1 MKRLALSVIAV
12 LFAIC
17 TVVAQE
23 REVVIACD
31 WGDISA
37 TLSTPAEG
45 SDVAVL
51 IIAGSGPT
59 DRNGNSG
66 QGLNSYAYK
75 MLSDDLVKG
84 GVAVLRYDKRAI
96 GSSRLNDLTT
106 IPNLVFGD
114 FVDDAA
120 SCVNYLRGEGFKR
133 VVVAG
138 HSEGGEIALHLAL
151 REDVAVDGLV
161 LLCCPG
167 FPMDQILTAQL
178 SAQLVPQYMGL
189 MATATNIMKR
199 IKRGESVAVE
209 SIPQELISLF
219 HPSVQPFLCSGMAF
233 DPAELM
239 SRVEQP
245 TLIIS
250 GGRDIQV
257 SKSNAEA
264 LIAKAKRGE
273 HRHFEQM
280 THILKSADTN
290 DRVQQLMG
298 VYTNGKLPI
307 TEGLSA
313 AIIDFVK
320 P

>member
-1 MKRLALSVIAV
+1 MRRLILSIIVMV
-12 LFAIC
+12 TAIC

-37 TLSTPAEG
+37 TLNTPEAG
-45 SDVAVL
+45 CDVAVL
-51 IIAGSGPT
+51 IVAGSGPT

-66 QGLNSYAYK
+66 QSLNTYTYK
-75 MLSDDLVKG
+75 MLSDNLVKSG
-84 GVAVLRYDKRAI
+84 IAVLRYDKRAI
-96 GSSRLNDLTT
+96 GRSRLNDPAT

-120 SCVNYLRGEGFKR
+120 RCVDYLRGEGFKK

-151 REDVAVDGLV
+151 REDVAVDSLV

-167 FPMDQILTAQL
+167 FPMDQILNAQL
-178 SAQLVPQYMGL
+178 SAQLVPQHVGL
-189 MATATNIMKR
+189 MVTATTIIKR
-199 IKRGESVAVE
+199 IKAGESVPIE
-209 SIPQELISLF
+209 SIPQELLSLF
-219 HPSVQPFLCSGMAF
+219 HPSVQPFLCSSMAF

-245 TLIIS
+245 SLIIS

-257 SKSNAEA
+257 TKENAERLMA
-264 LIAKAKRGE
+264 GAKCGE
-273 HRHFEQM
+273 HLHFEQM
-280 THILKSADTN
+280 THILKDADTN
-290 DRVQQLMG
+290 DRIQQLVN
-298 VYTNGKLPI
+298 VYVNANLPL
-307 TEGLSA
+307 TEGLSE
-313 AIIDFVK
+313 AILKFVK

>member
-1 MKRLALSVIAV
+1 MKRLMLSITAMVIA
-12 LFAIC
+12 IC
-17 TVVAQE
+17 SVVAQE
-23 REVVIACD
+23 REIVIACD

-37 TLSTPAEG
+37 TLNTPEAG
-45 SDVAVL
+45 CDVAVL
-51 IIAGSGPT
+51 IVAGSGPT

-66 QGLNSYAYK
+66 QSLNTYTYK
-75 MLSDDLVKG
+75 MLSDNLVKSG
-84 GVAVLRYDKRAI
+84 IAVLRYDKRAI
-96 GSSRLNDLTT
+96 GRSRLNDPAT

-120 SCVNYLRGEGFKR
+120 RCVDYLHSEGFKK

-167 FPMDQILTAQL
+167 YPMDQILNAQL
-178 SAQLVPQYMGL
+178 SAQLVPQHVGL
-189 MATATNIMKR
+189 MVTATTIIKR
-199 IKRGESVAVE
+199 IKAGESVPVE
-209 SIPQELISLF
+209 SIPQELLSLF
-219 HPSVQPFLCSGMAF
+219 HPSVQPFLSSSMAF

-245 TLIIS
+245 TLVIS

-257 SKSNAEA
+257 TKENAER
-264 LIAKAKRGE
+264 LMTGAKRGE
-273 HRHFEQM
+273 HLHFEQM
-280 THILKSADTN
+280 THILKDADTN
-290 DRVQQLMG
+290 DRIQQLVN
-298 VYTNGKLPI
+298 VYVNANLPL
-307 TEGLSA
+307 TEGLSE
-313 AIIDFVK
+313 AIIKFVK

>member
-1 MKRLALSVIAV
+1 MRRLILSIIVMV
-12 LFAIC
+12 TAIC

-37 TLSTPAEG
+37 TLNTPEAG
-45 SDVAVL
+45 CDVAVL
-51 IIAGSGPT
+51 IVAGSGPT

-66 QGLNSYAYK
+66 QSLNTYTYK
-75 MLSDDLVKG
+75 MLSDNLVKSG
-84 GVAVLRYDKRAI
+84 IAVLRYDKRAI
-96 GSSRLNDLTT
+96 GRSRLNDPAT
-106 IPNLVFGD
+106 IPNLVFDD

-120 SCVNYLRGEGFKR
+120 RCVDYLHSEGFKK

-167 FPMDQILTAQL
+167 FPMDQILNAQL
-178 SAQLVPQYMGL
+178 SAQLVPQHVGL
-189 MATATNIMKR
+189 MVTATTIIKR
-199 IKRGESVAVE
+199 IKAGESVPVE
-209 SIPQELISLF
+209 SIPQELLSLF
-219 HPSVQPFLCSGMAF
+219 HPSVQPFLSSSMAF

-245 TLIIS
+245 TLVIS

-257 SKSNAEA
+257 TKENAERLMA
-264 LIAKAKRGE
+264 GAKRGE
-273 HRHFEQM
+273 HLHFEQM
-280 THILKSADTN
+280 THILKDADTN
-290 DRVQQLMG
+290 DRIQQLVN
-298 VYTNGKLPI
+298 VYVNANLPL
-307 TEGLSA
+307 TEGLSE
-313 AIIDFVK
+313 AIIKFVK

>member
-1 MKRLALSVIAV
+1 MMRLLLSIVAMV
-12 LFAIC
+12 SAIFSGL
-17 TVVAQE
+17 AQE

-37 TLSTPAEG
+37 TLSTPMEG

-51 IIAGSGPT
+51 IVAGSGPT

-66 QGLNSYAYK
+66 QALNTYAYK
-75 MLSDDLVKG
+75 MLSDELVNG

-96 GSSRLNDLTT
+96 GRSILNDPTT
-106 IPNLVFGD
+106 IPNLVFDD
-114 FVDDAA
+114 FVDDAVR
-120 SCVNYLRGEGFKR
+120 CVDYLRGEGFKR
-133 VVVAG
+133 VIVAG
-138 HSEGGEIALHLAL
+138 HSEGGEIALHMAL
-151 REDVAVDGLV
+151 RDDVVVDGLV

-167 FPMDQILTAQL
+167 FSMDQILTAQL

-199 IKRGESVAVE
+199 IKRGETVPVE

-219 HPSVQPFLCSGMAF
+219 HPSVQRFLCSSMAF

-257 SKSNAEA
+257 SKSNAER
-264 LIAKAKRGE
+264 LIAKAKNGT

-280 THILKSADTN
+280 THILKDADTN
-290 DRVQQLMG
+290 DRIQQLLG
-298 VYTNGKLPI
+298 VYTNANLAL
-307 TEGLSA
+307 TEGVSDTILDY
-313 AIIDFVK
+313 INR
-320 P
+320 

>member
-1 MKRLALSVIAV
+1 MRRLILSIIVMV
-12 LFAIC
+12 TAIC

-37 TLSTPAEG
+37 TLNTPEAG
-45 SDVAVL
+45 CDVAVL
-51 IIAGSGPT
+51 IVAGSGPT

-66 QGLNSYAYK
+66 QSLNTYTYK
-75 MLSDDLVKG
+75 MLSDNLVKSG
-84 GVAVLRYDKRAI
+84 IAVLRYDKRAI
-96 GSSRLNDLTT
+96 GRSRLNDPAT

-120 SCVNYLRGEGFKR
+120 RCVDYLHSEGFKK

-167 FPMDQILTAQL
+167 FPMDQILNAQL
-178 SAQLVPQYMGL
+178 SAQLVPQHVGL
-189 MATATNIMKR
+189 MVTATTIIKR
-199 IKRGESVAVE
+199 IKAGESVPVE
-209 SIPQELISLF
+209 SIPQELLSLF
-219 HPSVQPFLCSGMAF
+219 HPSVQPFLSSSMAF

-245 TLIIS
+245 TLVIS

-257 SKSNAEA
+257 TKENAERLMA
-264 LIAKAKRGE
+264 GAKCGE
-273 HRHFEQM
+273 HIHFEQM
-280 THILKSADTN
+280 THILKDADTN
-290 DRVQQLMG
+290 DRIQQLVN
-298 VYTNGKLPI
+298 VYVNANLSL
-307 TEGLSA
+307 TEGLSE
-313 AIIDFVK
+313 AIIKFVK

>member
-1 MKRLALSVIAV
+1 MRRLILSIIVMV
-12 LFAIC
+12 TAIC

-37 TLSTPAEG
+37 TLNTPEAG
-45 SDVAVL
+45 CDVAVL
-51 IIAGSGPT
+51 IVAGSGPT

-66 QGLNSYAYK
+66 QSLNTYTYK
-75 MLSDDLVKG
+75 MLSDNLVKSG
-84 GVAVLRYDKRAI
+84 IAVLRYDKRAI
-96 GSSRLNDLTT
+96 GRSRLNDPAT
-106 IPNLVFGD
+106 IPNLVFDD

-120 SCVNYLRGEGFKR
+120 RCVDFLRGEGFKR

-138 HSEGGEIALHLAL
+138 HSEGGEIALHHAL

-167 FPMDQILTAQL
+167 YPMDQILNAQL
-178 SAQLVPQYMGL
+178 SAQLVPQHVGL
-189 MATATNIMKR
+189 MVTATTIIKR
-199 IKRGESVAVE
+199 IKAGESVPVE
-209 SIPQELISLF
+209 SIPQELLSLF
-219 HPSVQPFLCSGMAF
+219 HPSVQPFLCSSMAF

-245 TLIIS
+245 TLVIS

-257 SKSNAEA
+257 TKENAERLMA
-264 LIAKAKRGE
+264 GAKCGE
-273 HRHFEQM
+273 HIHFEQM
-280 THILKSADTN
+280 THILTDADTN
-290 DRVQQLMG
+290 DRIQQLVN
-298 VYTNGKLPI
+298 VYINANLPL
-307 TEGLSA
+307 TEGISE
-313 AIIDFVK
+313 AIIKFVK

>member
-1 MKRLALSVIAV
+1 M

-17 TVVAQE
+17 SVVAQE

-37 TLSTPAEG
+37 TLSAPAES

-75 MLSDDLVKG
+75 MLADELVKG

-96 GSSRLNDLTT
+96 GRSTLNDPTI
-106 IPNLVFGD
+106 IPNLVFDD
-114 FVDDAA
+114 FVDDAVR
-120 SCVNYLRGEGFKR
+120 CVDYLRGEGFKK

-151 REDVAVDGLV
+151 REDVKVDGLV

-167 FPMDQILTAQL
+167 YSMDQILMAQL
-178 SAQLVPQYMGL
+178 SAQLVPQYIGL
-189 MATATNIMKR
+189 MATATNIIKS
-199 IKRGESVAVE
+199 IKRGDSVAVE
-209 SIPQELISLF
+209 SIPQELLSLF
-219 HPSVQPFLCSGMAF
+219 HPSVQPFLCSSMAF

-257 SKSNAEA
+257 AKDNADRLMA
-264 LIAKAKRGE
+264 VAKCGE
-273 HRHFEQM
+273 HIHFDQM

-290 DRVQQLMG
+290 DRIQQLMG
-298 VYTNGKLPI
+298 IYTNSKLPL
-307 TEGLSA
+307 TEGLSE
-313 AIIDFVK
+313 AILGFVK
-320 P
+320 R

>member
-1 MKRLALSVIAV
+1 MRLLLSIVAMV
-12 LFAIC
+12 SAIFSGL
-17 TVVAQE
+17 AQE

-37 TLSTPAEG
+37 TLSTPMEG

-51 IIAGSGPT
+51 IVAGSGPT

-66 QGLNSYAYK
+66 QALNTYAYK
-75 MLSDDLVKG
+75 MLSDELVNG

-96 GSSRLNDLTT
+96 GRSILNDPTT
-106 IPNLVFGD
+106 IPNLVFDD
-114 FVDDAA
+114 FVDDAVR
-120 SCVNYLRGEGFKR
+120 CVDYLRGEGFKR
-133 VVVAG
+133 VIVAG
-138 HSEGGEIALHLAL
+138 HSEGGEIALHMAL
-151 REDVAVDGLV
+151 RDDVVVDGLV

-167 FPMDQILTAQL
+167 FSMDQILTAQL

-199 IKRGESVAVE
+199 IKRGETVPVE

-219 HPSVQPFLCSGMAF
+219 HPSVQRFLCSSMAF

-257 SKSNAEA
+257 SKSNAER
-264 LIAKAKRGE
+264 LIAKAKNGT

-280 THILKSADTN
+280 THILKDADTN
-290 DRVQQLMG
+290 DRIQQLLG
-298 VYTNGKLPI
+298 VYTNANLAL
-307 TEGLSA
+307 TEGVSD
-313 AIIDFVK
+313 AILDFVK
-320 P
+320 R

>member
-1 MKRLALSVIAV
+1 MNRLFLSIIAMV
-12 LFAIC
+12 FAIC
-17 TVVAQE
+17 SVVAQE

-37 TLSTPAEG
+37 TLTTPAEG
-45 SDVAVL
+45 SDPAVL
-51 IIAGSGPT
+51 IVAGSGPT

-75 MLSDDLVKG
+75 MLSDELVKG

-96 GSSRLNDLTT
+96 GRSTLNDPTT

-120 SCVNYLRGEGFKR
+120 RCVDYLRGEGFEK

-151 REDVAVDGLV
+151 REDVEVDSLV

-167 FPMDQILTAQL
+167 YPMDQILSAQL
-178 SAQLVPQYMGL
+178 SAQLVPQHLGL
-189 MATATNIMKR
+189 MVTATTLMKR
-199 IKRGESVAVE
+199 IKAGEMVAVE
-209 SIPQELISLF
+209 SIPQELLSLF
-219 HPSVQPFLCSGMAF
+219 HPSVQPFLCSSMAF

-245 TLIIS
+245 ALIIS

-257 SKSNAEA
+257 TRDNAEKLMA
-264 LIAKAKRGE
+264 RAKCGE
-273 HRHFEQM
+273 HIHFEQM
-280 THILKSADTN
+280 THILKNADTN
-290 DRVQQLMG
+290 DRIQQLMG
-298 VYTNGKLPI
+298 VYTNANLPI
-307 TEGLSA
+307 TEGVSK
-313 AIIDFVK
+313 AIVEFVK
-320 P
+320 R

>member
-1 MKRLALSVIAV
+1 MA
-12 LFAIC
+12 
-17 TVVAQE
+17 
-23 REVVIACD
+23 IACD

-96 GSSRLNDLTT
+96 GRSSLNDPTT
-106 IPNLVFGD
+106 IPNLVFDD

-120 SCVNYLRGEGFKR
+120 RCVDYLRGEGFKR
-133 VVVAG
+133 VIVAG

-219 HPSVQPFLCSGMAF
+219 HPSVQPFLCSSMAF

-257 SKSNAEA
+257 SKSNAEKLLA
-264 LIAKAKRGE
+264 NAKRGE

-290 DRVQQLMG
+290 DRIQQLMG

>member
-1 MKRLALSVIAV
+1 MKKLLLSIMMMASAIYAV
-12 LFAIC
+12 
-17 TVVAQE
+17 TAQE

-37 TLSTPAEG
+37 TLNTPEAG
-45 SDVAVL
+45 CDVAVL
-51 IIAGSGPT
+51 IVAGSGPT

-66 QGLNSYAYK
+66 QSLNTYTYK

-84 GVAVLRYDKRAI
+84 GIAVLRYDKRAI
-96 GSSRLNDLTT
+96 GSSRLNDPAT

-120 SCVNYLRGEGFKR
+120 RCVDYLHSEGFEK
-133 VVVAG
+133 VIVAG

-167 FPMDQILTAQL
+167 YPMDQILNAQL
-178 SAQLVPQYMGL
+178 SAQLVPQHVGL
-189 MATATNIMKR
+189 MVTATTIIKR
-199 IKRGESVAVE
+199 IKAGESVPVE
-209 SIPQELISLF
+209 SIPQELLSLF
-219 HPSVQPFLCSGMAF
+219 HPSVQPFLCSSMAF

-245 TLIIS
+245 TLVIS

-257 SKSNAEA
+257 TKENAERLMA
-264 LIAKAKRGE
+264 GAKYGK
-273 HRHFEQM
+273 HIHFEQM
-280 THILKSADTN
+280 THILKDADTS
-290 DRVQQLMG
+290 DRIQQLVS
-298 VYTNGKLPI
+298 VYVNANLSL
-307 TEGLSA
+307 TEGLSE
-313 AIIDFVK
+313 AIIKFVK

>member
-1 MKRLALSVIAV
+1 MRLLLSIVAMV
-12 LFAIC
+12 SAIFSGL
-17 TVVAQE
+17 AQE

-37 TLSTPAEG
+37 TLSTPVEG

-51 IIAGSGPT
+51 IVAGSGPT

-66 QGLNSYAYK
+66 QALNTYAYK
-75 MLSDDLVKG
+75 MLSDELVNG

-96 GSSRLNDLTT
+96 GRSTLNDPAT
-106 IPNLVFGD
+106 IPNLVFDD
-114 FVDDAA
+114 FVDDAVR
-120 SCVNYLRGEGFKR
+120 CVDYLRGEGFKR
-133 VVVAG
+133 VIVAG
-138 HSEGGEIALHLAL
+138 HSEGGEIALHMAL
-151 REDVAVDGLV
+151 RDDVVVDGLV

-167 FPMDQILTAQL
+167 FSMDQILTAQL

-199 IKRGESVAVE
+199 IKRGETVPVE

-219 HPSVQPFLCSGMAF
+219 HPSVQRFLCSSMAF

-257 SKSNAEA
+257 SKSNAER
-264 LIAKAKRGE
+264 LIAKAKNGT

-280 THILKSADTN
+280 THILKDADTN
-290 DRVQQLMG
+290 DRIQQLLG
-298 VYTNGKLPI
+298 VYTNANLAL
-307 TEGLSA
+307 TEGVSDTILDY
-313 AIIDFVK
+313 INR
-320 P
+320 

>member
-1 MKRLALSVIAV
+1 MRKLILSIMMMAS
-12 LFAIC
+12 AIC
-17 TVVAQE
+17 ATTAQE

-37 TLSTPAEG
+37 TLNTPEAG
-45 SDVAVL
+45 CDVAVL
-51 IIAGSGPT
+51 IVAGSGPT

-66 QGLNSYAYK
+66 QSLNTYTYK
-75 MLSDDLVKG
+75 MLSDNLVKSG
-84 GVAVLRYDKRAI
+84 IAVLRYDKRAI
-96 GSSRLNDLTT
+96 GRSRLNDPAT

-114 FVDDAA
+114 FVDDATR
-120 SCVNYLRGEGFKR
+120 CVDYLHSEGFKK

-167 FPMDQILTAQL
+167 FPMDQILNAQL
-178 SAQLVPQYMGL
+178 SAQLVPQHVGL
-189 MATATNIMKR
+189 MVTATTIIKR
-199 IKRGESVAVE
+199 IKAGESVPVE
-209 SIPQELISLF
+209 SIPQELLSLF
-219 HPSVQPFLCSGMAF
+219 HPSVQPFLSSSMAF

-245 TLIIS
+245 SLIIS

-257 SKSNAEA
+257 TKENAERLMA
-264 LIAKAKRGE
+264 GAKRGE
-273 HRHFEQM
+273 HLHFEQM
-280 THILKSADTN
+280 THILKDADTN
-290 DRVQQLMG
+290 DRIQQLVN
-298 VYTNGKLPI
+298 VYINANLPL
-307 TEGLSA
+307 TEGLSE
-313 AIIDFVK
+313 AIVKFVK

>member
-1 MKRLALSVIAV
+1 M

-17 TVVAQE
+17 SVVAQE

-37 TLSTPAEG
+37 TLSAPAES

-51 IIAGSGPT
+51 IVAGSGPT

-75 MLSDDLVKG
+75 MLADELVKG

-96 GSSRLNDLTT
+96 GRSTLNDPTI
-106 IPNLVFGD
+106 IPNLVFDD
-114 FVDDAA
+114 FVDDAVR
-120 SCVNYLRGEGFKR
+120 CVDYLRDEGFKK

-151 REDVAVDGLV
+151 REDVKVDGLV

-167 FPMDQILTAQL
+167 YSMDQILMAQL
-178 SAQLVPQYMGL
+178 SAQLVPQYIGL
-189 MATATNIMKR
+189 MATATNIIKS
-199 IKRGESVAVE
+199 IKRGDSVAVE
-209 SIPQELISLF
+209 SIPQELLSLF
-219 HPSVQPFLCSGMAF
+219 HPSVQPFLCSSMAF

-257 SKSNAEA
+257 AKDNADRLMA
-264 LIAKAKRGE
+264 VAKCGE
-273 HRHFEQM
+273 HIHFDQM

-290 DRVQQLMG
+290 DRIQQLMG
-298 VYTNGKLPI
+298 IYTNSKLPL
-307 TEGLSA
+307 TEGLSE
-313 AIIDFVK
+313 AILGFVK
-320 P
+320 R

>member
-1 MKRLALSVIAV
+1 MKRLMLSITAMVIA
-12 LFAIC
+12 IC
-17 TVVAQE
+17 SVVAQE
-23 REVVIACD
+23 REIVIACD

-37 TLSTPAEG
+37 TLNTPTAG

-51 IIAGSGPT
+51 IVAGSGPT

-66 QGLNSYAYK
+66 PSLNTYTYK

-96 GSSRLNDLTT
+96 GRSRVNDPTT
-106 IPNLVFGD
+106 IPNMVFED
-114 FVDDAA
+114 FVDDAVR
-120 SCVNYLRGEGFKR
+120 CVDYLRGEGFEK
-133 VVVAG
+133 VIVAG

-178 SAQLVPQYMGL
+178 SAQLIPQHLGL
-189 MATATNIMKR
+189 MVTATTLMQR
-199 IKRGESVAVE
+199 IKAGEMVPVE
-209 SIPQELISLF
+209 SIPQELLSLF
-219 HPSVQPFLCSGMAF
+219 RPSVQPFLCSSMAF
-233 DPAELM
+233 DPAELL

-245 TLIIS
+245 ALVIS

-257 SKSNAEA
+257 TKDNAER
-264 LIAKAKRGE
+264 LMRGAKRGE
-273 HRHFEQM
+273 HIHFEHM
-280 THILKSADTN
+280 THVLKDADTN
-290 DRVQQLMG
+290 DRIEQLVS
-298 VYTNGKLPI
+298 VYTNANMPL
-307 TEGLSA
+307 TEGVSNA
-313 AIIDFVK
+313 VIRFVK

>member
-1 MKRLALSVIAV
+1 MKRLVLSAV
-12 LFAIC
+12 AMLFAIC
-17 TVVAQE
+17 SVVAQE

-37 TLSTPAEG
+37 TLSAPAES

-51 IIAGSGPT
+51 IVAGSGPT

-75 MLSDDLVKG
+75 MLADELVKG

-96 GSSRLNDLTT
+96 GRSTLNNSTI
-106 IPNLVFGD
+106 IPNLVFDD
-114 FVDDAA
+114 FVDDAVR
-120 SCVNYLRGEGFKR
+120 CVDYLRGEGFKK

-151 REDVAVDGLV
+151 REDVKVDGLV

-167 FPMDQILTAQL
+167 YSMDQILMAQL
-178 SAQLVPQYMGL
+178 SAQLVPQYIGL
-189 MATATNIMKR
+189 MATATNIIKS
-199 IKRGESVAVE
+199 IKRGDSVAVE
-209 SIPQELISLF
+209 SIPQELLSLF
-219 HPSVQPFLCSGMAF
+219 HPSVQPFLCSSMAF

-257 SKSNAEA
+257 AKDNADRLMEV
-264 LIAKAKRGE
+264 AKCGE
-273 HRHFEQM
+273 HIHFDQM

-290 DRVQQLMG
+290 DRIQQLMG
-298 VYTNGKLPI
+298 IYTNSKLPL
-307 TEGLSA
+307 TEGLSE
-313 AIIDFVK
+313 AILGFVK
-320 P
+320 R

>member
-1 MKRLALSVIAV
+1 MMRLLLSIVAMV
-12 LFAIC
+12 SAIFSGL
-17 TVVAQE
+17 AQE

-37 TLSTPAEG
+37 TLSTPVEG

-51 IIAGSGPT
+51 IVAGSGPT

-66 QGLNSYAYK
+66 QALNTYAYK
-75 MLSDDLVKG
+75 MLSDELVNG

-96 GSSRLNDLTT
+96 GRSTLNDPTT
-106 IPNLVFGD
+106 IPNLVFDD
-114 FVDDAA
+114 FVDDAVR
-120 SCVNYLRGEGFKR
+120 CVDYLRGEGFKR
-133 VVVAG
+133 VLVAG
-138 HSEGGEIALHLAL
+138 HSEGGEIALHMAL
-151 REDVAVDGLV
+151 RDDVVVDGLV

-167 FPMDQILTAQL
+167 FSMDQILTAQL

-199 IKRGESVAVE
+199 IKRGETVPVE

-219 HPSVQPFLCSGMAF
+219 HPSVQRFLCSSMAF

-257 SKSNAEA
+257 SKSNAER
-264 LIAKAKRGE
+264 LIAKAKNGT

-280 THILKSADTN
+280 THILKDADTN
-290 DRVQQLMG
+290 DRIQQLLG
-298 VYTNGKLPI
+298 VYTNANLAL
-307 TEGLSA
+307 TEGVSDTILDY
-313 AIIDFVK
+313 INR
-320 P
+320 

>member
-1 MKRLALSVIAV
+1 MRKLLLLIMMMAS
-12 LFAIC
+12 AIC
-17 TVVAQE
+17 AATAQE

-37 TLSTPAEG
+37 TLNTPEAG
-45 SDVAVL
+45 CDVAVL
-51 IIAGSGPT
+51 IVAGSGPT

-66 QGLNSYAYK
+66 QSLNTYTYK
-75 MLSDDLVKG
+75 MLSDNLVKSG
-84 GVAVLRYDKRAI
+84 IAVLRYDKRAI
-96 GSSRLNDLTT
+96 GRSRLNDPAT
-106 IPNLVFGD
+106 IPNLVFDD

-120 SCVNYLRGEGFKR
+120 RCVDYLRGEGFKR

-167 FPMDQILTAQL
+167 FPMDQILNAQL
-178 SAQLVPQYMGL
+178 SAQLVPQHVGL
-189 MATATNIMKR
+189 MVTATTIIKR
-199 IKRGESVAVE
+199 IKAGESVPVE
-209 SIPQELISLF
+209 SIPQELLSLF
-219 HPSVQPFLCSGMAF
+219 HPSVQPFLSSSMAF

-245 TLIIS
+245 TLVIS

-257 SKSNAEA
+257 TKENAERLMA
-264 LIAKAKRGE
+264 GAKCGE
-273 HRHFEQM
+273 HLHFEQM
-280 THILKSADTN
+280 THILKDADTN
-290 DRVQQLMG
+290 DRIQQLVN
-298 VYTNGKLPI
+298 VYVNANLPL
-307 TEGLSA
+307 TEGISEV
-313 AIIDFVK
+313 IIKFVK

>member
-1 MKRLALSVIAV
+1 MLSVVAM

-17 TVVAQE
+17 SVVAQE

-37 TLSTPAEG
+37 TLNTPNGG

-51 IIAGSGPT
+51 IVAGSGPT

-66 QGLNSYAYK
+66 QGLNSYVYK
-75 MLSDDLVKG
+75 MLSDELVKG

-96 GSSRLNDLTT
+96 GRSALNDPTT

-120 SCVNYLRGEGFKR
+120 RCVGYLRGEGFKR
-133 VVVAG
+133 VIVAG

-199 IKRGESVAVE
+199 IKRGEMVPVE

-219 HPSVQPFLCSGMAF
+219 HPSVQPFLCSSMAF

-239 SRVEQP
+239 SRVVQP

-257 SKSNAEA
+257 SKSNAEKLLA
-264 LIAKAKRGE
+264 NAKCGE

-290 DRVQQLMG
+290 DRIQQLMG

-307 TEGLSA
+307 TEGLSV